1 MSASRVV
8 HDIRKTVAAS
18 SSRGQ
23 RALVLGMLNGVRG
36 SLSMVDTAVL
46 LFVLTGSTR
55 LVT

>member
-23 RALVLGMLNGVRG
+23 RALVLGMLKGVRV
-36 SLSMVDTAVL
+36 SLSMVDPAVL

>member
-23 RALVLGMLNGVRG
+23 RALVLGMLNGVRV